1 MTAAKCGSR
10 GLGEIDLHPDLNRR
24 LHVIAMTNG
33 AQVGPNKLQQGRAGP

>member
-10 GLGEIDLHPDLNRR
+10 GLGEIDLHPDPNRR
-24 LHVIAMTNG
+24 MHVIAMTNG